1 MTLDDPERQNRGF
14 SGFFGGISGCKTYF
28 KKRIAPKSILID
40 MEKWRMKFSALNMDF
55 DGPSLDFRGSRKLRT
70 RASKSDTPVK
80 VVTLQLFASLS
91 WKRLQINM
99 GMLPIATSTSD
110 QLFSH
115 INTDDFERPWISKIK
130 GCCWFLRSSA
140 AADTLQERTSM
151 KWL

>member
-91 WKRLQINM
+91 
-99 GMLPIATSTSD
+99 
-110 QLFSH
+110 
-115 INTDDFERPWISKIK
+115 
-130 GCCWFLRSSA
+130 
-140 AADTLQERTSM
+140 
-151 KWL
+151 